1 MNVSPLGKRMVLYGF
16 GIVLFSLFA
25 LRGGWQAFS
34 FALRPSWVPL
44 VGYFGSTL
52 LLFLISSLRWGL
64 ITNTL
69 MGRPVCSYF
78 QFFFYFTLGRAAG
91 QYVSQIGS
99 DFVLKPLLMRT
110 LKTVPIRKGITISLL
125 EKGLDLLFAL
135 ILSAP
140 AGLWLTGQLP
150 EGWFLTASALALVL
164 PWSLV
169 VLPDFT
175 QGMLHLWFRAQRRQG
190 SERLQPKRNG
200 LWHLTDPELLGKLL
214 TLTTLKYAALMIWTL
229 LLVRTLD
236 LSIPPLLIWAGIPI
250 AQLSLVL
257 AFTPGGI
264 GVLEGGWYAV
274 LALAGL
280 PNETISAFLLGQ
292 RLYWTLFSALL
303 LGIGWLLLRTRKQEK
318 TKEVAPK

>member
-1 MNVSPLGKRMVLYGF
+1 MNVSPLVRRVVLYGIGIILF
-16 GIVLFSLFA
+16 GLFA
-25 LRGGWQAFS
+25 LRGGWQAFA

-44 VGYFGSTL
+44 VGYLGSTL

-99 DFVLKPLLMRT
+99 DLVLKPLLMRT
-110 LKTVPIRKGITISLL
+110 LKTVPIRQGITISLL

-135 ILSAP
+135 ILSVP
-140 AGLWLTGQLP
+140 AGLWLTGRLP
-150 EGWFLTASALALVL
+150 KGWFPAASALALVL
-164 PWSLV
+164 PWGLV
-169 VLPDFT
+169 VLPGFT
-175 QGMLHLWFRAQRRQG
+175 QGMLHLGVRAQRRLG
-190 SERLQPKRNG
+190 SIKRNE
-200 LWHLTDPELLGKLL
+200 LWRLIDPELLGKLL
-214 TLTTLKYAALMIWTL
+214 VLTTLKYAALMIWTL

-264 GVLEGGWYAV
+264 GILEGGWYAV
-274 LALAGL
+274 LTLAGL

-303 LGIGWLLLRTRKQEK
+303 LGIGWLLLITRKQEK
-318 TKEVAPK
+318 TKEVASK